1 MQCLTVESILINLGD
16 MRRPSQLTRLIWDFY
31 RENHEEWQRLQ
42 PLARCKVYRRW
53 GVLHI
58 QCVNQ
63 EMANLIAASQNLLK
77 EPISQMRLAQKIK
90 ISVKNMTVA
99 VFDVKPDTITA

>member
-1 MQCLTVESILINLGD
+1 

-31 RENHEEWQRLQ
+31 RENQYELQ
-42 PLARCKVYRRW
+42 QLQLLGKCKVYRRW

-63 EMANLIAASQNLLK
+63 DLAALVTACQHLLK

-99 VFDVKPDTITA
+99 VFDIKPDTIIA